1 MEEASGPPAEA
12 KARVVST
19 ALTWRQRPPAQDEV
33 KHRFHKVSLVS
44 GARLEAPS
52 EETSESSHR
61 REEVNGF
68 AVREP
73 GLIQVHRDPQN
84 SGPFIPGWGPTRL
97 EEAGHCPGHTAP
109 WGRTQGRSSPHL
121 EGCLCL

>member
-1 MEEASGPPAEA
+1 MARSGGHPPGYP
-12 KARVVST
+12 KG
-19 ALTWRQRPPAQDEV
+19 P
-33 KHRFHKVSLVS
+33 
-44 GARLEAPS
+44 G
-52 EETSESSHR
+52 ETHCPTCPCR
-61 REEVNGF
+61 K
-68 AVREP
+68 P

-109 WGRTQGRSSPHL
+109 WGRTQGRSSPYL